1 MENTNTNKTFNLS
14 NFLKSGRD
22 KLKDKFKNIF
32 NKQGNLMNQDIQDNS
47 KNPQNN
53 QSKISIKI
61 KSIIK

>member
-47 KNPQNN
+47 KNLQNN